1 MPPPPRP
8 AHLCHGDAT
17 AQWRR
22 QHASLSLAAGV
33 TALFGTSRSF
43 SLAVDQNTGGGA
55 IAKGF
60 ARILS
65 TSKSLVCTAFIADP
79 GNNLPVSM
87 VALTIIAKT
96 KQKAAN

>member
-1 MPPPPRP
+1 
-8 AHLCHGDAT
+8 
-17 AQWRR
+17 
-22 QHASLSLAAGV
+22 
-33 TALFGTSRSF
+33 
-43 SLAVDQNTGGGA
+43 VDQNTGGGA

>member
-1 MPPPPRP
+1 
-8 AHLCHGDAT
+8 
-17 AQWRR
+17 
-22 QHASLSLAAGV
+22 
-33 TALFGTSRSF
+33 
-43 SLAVDQNTGGGA
+43 VDQNTGGGA

-96 KQKAAN
+96 KEVPTILITNQLLYRLS